1 MEDGHFKIQQKHLR
15 GEKALAIR
23 LNADAVWHQHVSYE
37 EKGLEMGFM
46 YITCSLYLAYGF

>member
-15 GEKALAIR
+15 GGKALAIR

-46 YITCSLYLAYGF
+46 YITCSLYLA